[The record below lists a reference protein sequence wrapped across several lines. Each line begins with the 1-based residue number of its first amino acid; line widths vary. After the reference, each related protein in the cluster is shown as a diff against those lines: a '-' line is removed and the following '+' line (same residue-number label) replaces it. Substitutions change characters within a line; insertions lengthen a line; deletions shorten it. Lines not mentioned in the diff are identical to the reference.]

1 MVGAALGER
10 ESRPLHPLMRMDR
23 PSRKRSHR
31 TVFAFVNN
39 GTQSMMHRSTR
50 RTLLKGIAAGS
61 AWSLAAPA
69 IVRAAERE
77 IFVGGPASP
86 GLEDILF
93 KHIERKHGFKILFE
107 GTNSL
112 INLEKIRSNRARPTM
127 TVTMMDDPVLV
138 LAEREGLI
146 TPLRGLNIPNLADL
160 RPDARPRDSM
170 WANWCFPAASI
181 SYNTDNVKPAPAS
194 YAECWDRKYRDKVII
209 ISMRITQAVVPLLAA
224 THVATGK
231 PLAEC
236 LRLADEGFAKLREL
250 RPNILQ
256 ITTNPPQ
263 AQQLHESG
271 EVDLY
276 LSPDSRTTLFRKSRG
291 APVDLARPREGM
303 VAMPAGV
310 ALVKDGPNQELG
322 MTFINE
328 LLDPETQALA
338 ARTFFSLP
346 TNTKTAKPADL
357 DFPDLVVLDWE
368 YFADNRNRWIE
379 RFEREIAV
387 R

>member
-1 MVGAALGER
+1 
-10 ESRPLHPLMRMDR
+10 
-23 PSRKRSHR
+23 
-31 TVFAFVNN
+31 
-39 GTQSMMHRSTR
+39 MMHRPTR
-50 RTLLKGIAAGS
+50 RTLLKGIVAGG

-146 TPLRGLNIPNLADL
+146 TPLRGLNISNLADL

-181 SYNTDNVKPAPAS
+181 SYNTDNVKSAPAS

-231 PLAEC
+231 SLAEC